1 MVQYDKYERT
11 MSDLIRGRTYE
22 PSFPLIATAII
33 YYLIIWIFT
42 ALLRRVFH
50 ALNNRN
56 RKNEQVLKNRKT
68 EKTETEKE

>member
-1 MVQYDKYERT
+1 MVGYIAVLDLTK

-22 PSFPLIATAII
+22 PFFPLIATAII
-33 YYLIIWIFT
+33 YYLIIWLVT

-56 RKNEQVLKNRKT
+56 RKNEEVLKNIQV
-68 EKTETEKE
+68 EQSGN